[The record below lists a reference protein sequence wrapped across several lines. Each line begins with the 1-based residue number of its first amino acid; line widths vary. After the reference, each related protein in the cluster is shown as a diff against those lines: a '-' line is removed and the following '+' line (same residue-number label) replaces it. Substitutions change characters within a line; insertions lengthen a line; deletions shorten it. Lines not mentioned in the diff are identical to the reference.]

1 MPSQAFRIGTRE
13 RTELFRP
20 SLMTYAPGFIIR
32 FASLGRVDEGQGE
45 GRSSKESLLLDLF
58 MVHGACSRLDRLAL
72 EQSFCTI
79 SLREGSQGRSFPTIP
94 TTPSSV
100 ASSVTRP
107 WRSSQTP
114 DLAVIAGPG
123 RYLYAAC
130 NRFHLHRRAWRTWY
144 EGGDRA
150 YCRTGWLE
158 SASGPPLSRSFG
170 SRPLGG

>member
-45 GRSSKESLLLDLF
+45 GRSSKKACFLDLF

-72 EQSFCTI
+72 EQSFCAI
-79 SLREGSQGRSFPTIP
+79 SLREGSQGRSSPTIP

-114 DLAVIAGPG
+114 DLAVICTPPATVFTFIGELG
-123 RYLYAAC
+123 A
-130 NRFHLHRRAWRTWY
+130 TWY

-150 YCRTGWLE
+150 YCRTG
-158 SASGPPLSRSFG
+158 
-170 SRPLGG
+170 RPSPQAGRRCRRRLDRGH